1 MSKNLKKCVKMK
13 TFTKFED
20 LYLLTFMSER
30 TEEIKKEIGQAT
42 KKLILS
48 KLFTFTLGHSLN
60 CPGKKN

>member
-1 MSKNLKKCVKMK
+1 MK

-20 LYLLTFMSER
+20 LFLLTFMSER